1 MKNFNKAI
9 CVVLSFVILLAVAGC
24 GTTDTASNVS
34 SSAPSSSNES
44 SSIPS
49 STPSSSIQSSSSASS
64 TFVPN
69 YGEQDFTAKDPFLN
83 ETDSST
89 DKNDALQETKPEQ
102 EELVDWAGPR
112 GYVIVVPANNS
123 AARESAQLLQDYFV
137 GTSGL
142 TLEIVD
148 DTTAETAKE
157 IIVGKTNRKESIKNL
172 KDSQMKVALDGKK
185 LVFAAGHDVTLEK
198 AVRIF
203 AKNAPNYQ
211 KTYTFSETSDFTS
224 TKNGYTYVWGD
235 EFEAEKIN
243 ANKWSTIGTKMT
255 GGGVLTLGNTE
266 DVVGITNGNLRLTT
280 YIDEKGEYHAP
291 NSVHTQNTMNFL
303 YGYVEIRALI
313 PNYVGNFASF
323 WTRSVSDKSCQLV
336 KGKYVG
342 KYFAEVDIFEV
353 LQKNSAQHLAGNI
366 IKIAEDTTF
375 MQSWYASAMPHAQ
388 SVKVSDGKYHLI
400 AYEWSPN
407 EIKFYLDD
415 KLYARFDMRTDWVNG
430 PELGKGK
437 DGWSVNYSKK
447 TQSSYFDNTG
457 TGMDCFREAQY
468 LIFNHH
474 LHHEGAFKASTSVTK
489 NKYFKKEDYLID
501 YVRLYQKSGQELYTK

>member
-1 MKNFNKAI
+1 MKNLNKAI
-9 CVVLSFVILLAVAGC
+9 CVILSFVILLAVAGC
-24 GTTDTASNVS
+24 GVSETASTVN
-34 SSAPSSSNES
+34 SSAPSSSNDS
-44 SSIPS
+44 SSIS
-49 STPSSSIQSSSSASS
+49 SSEPSSSAHSSSSNY
-64 TFVPN
+64 TPPPN
-69 YGEQDFTAKDPFLN
+69 YGEQDFSAKDPFMN
-83 ETDSST
+83 ETDSSA
-89 DKNDALQETKPEQ
+89 DKDDALQDTRPEQ

-137 GTSGL
+137 ATSGL
-142 TLEIVD
+142 TLEIVED
-148 DTTAETAKE
+148 SEPATSKE

-172 KDSQMKVALDGKK
+172 KDSQMKVALNGKK

-203 AKNAPNYQ
+203 TNNAPNHQ
-211 KTYTFSETSDFTS
+211 KTYTFTETSDFTS

-235 EFEAEKIN
+235 EFEAAKIN
-243 ANKWSTIGTKMT
+243 PNKWSTIGTKMS

-291 NSVHTQNTMNFL
+291 YSVHTQNTMNFL
-303 YGYVEIRALI
+303 YGYVEIRTLI

-323 WTRSVSDKSCQLV
+323 WTRSISDKNCQLV

-366 IKIAEDTTF
+366 LKIAEDTTF
-375 MQSWYASAMPHAQ
+375 MQTWCTAAMPHAQ
-388 SVKVSDGKYHLI
+388 SVKVADGKYHLV
-400 AYEWSPN
+400 AYEWSPD

-447 TQSSYFDNTG
+447 TQSAYFDNTG

-501 YVRLYQKSGQELYTK
+501 YVRIYQKSGQELYTK

>member
-137 GTSGL
+137 ETSGL

-148 DTTAETAKE
+148 DATAETAKE

-198 AVRIF
+198 AVRIV

-243 ANKWSTIGTKMT
+243 ANKWSTIGSKMS

-323 WTRSVSDKSCQLV
+323 WTRSISDKGCQLV

-366 IKIAEDTTF
+366 IKIAEDPSF
-375 MQSWYASAMPHAQ
+375 MQTWYGSAMPHAQ
-388 SVKVSDGKYHLI
+388 SVKVTDGKYHLI

-415 KLYARFDMRTDWVNG
+415 TLYARFDMRTDWVNG

-447 TQSSYFDNTG
+447 TQSAYFDNSG
-457 TGMDCFREAQY
+457 NKGEKDC
-468 LIFNHH
+468 
-474 LHHEGAFKASTSVTK
+474 
-489 NKYFKKEDYLID
+489 
-501 YVRLYQKSGQELYTK
+501 